1 MLTNREIAHFADQ
14 LPAGVK
20 VVDMRGYDR
29 DNIWE
34 FVVKFYPNYY
44 KCDEIA
50 YNDDLSKIVNG
61 EYLEEGSG
69 ALDLYNNLKEKWDTK
84 GQTDEDYVHEMVLK
98 ETGILLKESNAYI
111 YEKAIEG
118 FLEFMRGGNQ

>member
-1 MLTNREIAHFADQ
+1 MLTKKGIEHFADQ

-20 VVDMRGYDR
+20 VVDIRGYDTK
-29 DNIWE
+29 NIWS

-50 YNDDLSKIVNG
+50 YNDNLQKIVDG
-61 EYLEEGSG
+61 EELEEGSG
-69 ALDLYNNLKEKWDTK
+69 ALELYNNLKEKWDTK
-84 GQTDEDYVHEMVLK
+84 GQTDEDYVHKMVLK
-98 ETGILLKESNAYI
+98 EAGVLLNDSNYYI
-111 YEKAIEG
+111 YAKSIEG